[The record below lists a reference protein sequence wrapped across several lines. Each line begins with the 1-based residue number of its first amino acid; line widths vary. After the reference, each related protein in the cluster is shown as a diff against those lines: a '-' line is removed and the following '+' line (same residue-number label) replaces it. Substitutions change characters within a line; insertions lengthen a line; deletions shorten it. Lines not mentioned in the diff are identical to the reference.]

1 MHHLRACAGTPYKA
15 RMETRET
22 DRPAP
27 PTSGPTYTSYLRL
40 DDLLACQTPLS
51 DTHDELLFIVI
62 HQASELWMK
71 LCLHELVA
79 ARAAIAGD
87 RLDTAFKMMARVAR
101 IQQQLIGSWE
111 ILATITPAD
120 YSAMRGKLG
129 GSSGFQSHQ
138 YRAMEFLMGNKNAGM
153 IRVFADAPHLQAELR
168 DALERPSIYDEALR
182 AMARAGL
189 PVPADGLDR
198 DFTRPYEASVE
209 VEACWRAVYA
219 APERYWDLYELA
231 EKLVDLEYRFQL
243 WRFGHLKTVERVIG
257 FKRGTGGTA
266 GVPYLAK
273 VIDQVF
279 FPELL
284 TVRAVL

>member
-1 MHHLRACAGTPYKA
+1 MEKRSDPSAETQASELTYAG
-15 RMETRET
+15 
-22 DRPAP
+22 
-27 PTSGPTYTSYLRL
+27 YLRL
-40 DDLLACQTPLS
+40 EALLACQTPLS
-51 DTHDELLFIVI
+51 ETHDEMLFIVI

-71 LCLHELVA
+71 LCLHELTA
-79 ARAAIAGD
+79 ARTAIAED

-101 IQQQLIGSWE
+101 VQQQLIGSWE

-129 GSSGFQSHQ
+129 SSSGFQSHQ
-138 YRAMEFLMGNKNAGM
+138 YRAMEFLMGNKNAAM
-153 IRVFADAPHLQAELR
+153 VRVFADAPPLQAMLQ
-168 DALERPSIYDEALR
+168 DALEQPSIYDEALR
-182 AMARAGL
+182 ALARAGL
-189 PVPADGLDR
+189 PVPEEQLTR
-198 DFTRPYEASVE
+198 DVTKPYEASPG
-209 VEACWRAVYA
+209 VEACWREIYA
-219 APERYWDLYELA
+219 SPERYWNLYELA

-266 GVPYLAK
+266 GVPYLAR

>member
-1 MHHLRACAGTPYKA
+1 MEMRADPNAATP
-15 RMETRET
+15 
-22 DRPAP
+22 PG
-27 PTSGPTYTSYLRL
+27 GPTYASYLRL
-40 DDLLACQTPLS
+40 DELLACQTPLS

-71 LCLHELVA
+71 LCLHELTA
-79 ARAAIAGD
+79 ARTAIAED

-101 IQQQLIGSWE
+101 VQQQLISSWE

-120 YSAMRGKLG
+120 YSAMRGTLG
-129 GSSGFQSHQ
+129 ASSGFQSQQ
-138 YRAMEFLMGNKNAGM
+138 YRAMEFLMGNKNAAM
-153 IRVFADAPHLQAELR
+153 IAVFDDAPHLQAMLR
-168 DALERPSIYDEALR
+168 DALAQPSIYDEALR
-182 AMARAGL
+182 ALARAGL
-189 PVPADGLDR
+189 PVPEDQLNR
-198 DFTRPYEASVE
+198 DVTQPYVASAA
-209 VEACWRAVYA
+209 VEACWREVYA
-219 APERYWDLYELA
+219 APERYWNLYELA

-266 GVPYLAK
+266 GVPYLAR

>member
-1 MHHLRACAGTPYKA
+1 
-15 RMETRET
+15 METRQT
-22 DRPAP
+22 DHPAP
-27 PTSGPTYTSYLRL
+27 PASEPTYTSYLKL
-40 DDLLACQTPLS
+40 DELLACQAPLS
-51 DTHDELLFIVI
+51 DTHDEMLFIVI

-71 LCLHELVA
+71 LCLHELTA
-79 ARAAIAGD
+79 AREAIAGD
-87 RLDTAFKMMARVAR
+87 KLDTAFKMMARVAR

-120 YSAMRGKLG
+120 YSAMRHKLG
-129 GSSGFQSHQ
+129 GSSGFQSPQ
-138 YRAMEFLMGNKNAGM
+138 YRAMEYLMGNKNAGM
-153 IRVFADAPHLQAELR
+153 IRVFADAPHLQEMLG
-168 DALERPSIYDEALR
+168 DALARPSIYDEALR
-182 AMARAGL
+182 ALARAGL
-189 PVPADGLDR
+189 PVPADRLER
-198 DFTRPYEASVE
+198 DFTQGYEASPA
-209 VEACWRAVYA
+209 VEACWRIVYA
-219 APERYWDLYELA
+219 EPERYWDLYELA
-231 EKLVDLEYRFQL
+231 EKLADLEYRFQL

>member
-1 MHHLRACAGTPYKA
+1 
-15 RMETRET
+15 METRET
-22 DRPAP
+22 DHAAP
-27 PTSGPTYTSYLRL
+27 PASGPSYTSYLRL
-40 DDLLACQTPLS
+40 DELLACQSPLS
-51 DTHDELLFIVI
+51 GTHDEMLFIVI

-71 LCLHELVA
+71 LCLHELNA
-79 ARAAIAGD
+79 ARAAIAAD
-87 RLDTAFKMMARVAR
+87 QLDAAFKMMARVAR
-101 IQQQLIGSWE
+101 VQQQLISSWE

-138 YRAMEFLMGNKNAGM
+138 YRAMEYLMGNKNAAL
-153 IRVFADAPHLQAELR
+153 IRVFADAPHLQAELT
-168 DALERPSIYDEALR
+168 AELARPSIYDEALR
-182 AMARAGL
+182 ALARAGL
-189 PVPADGLDR
+189 LVPADRLER
-198 DFTRPYEASVE
+198 DFTKPYEASPA
-209 VEACWRAVYA
+209 VEACWRDVYA
-219 APERYWDLYELA
+219 APERYWNLYELA

>member
-1 MHHLRACAGTPYKA
+1 M
-15 RMETRET
+15 
-22 DRPAP
+22 
-27 PTSGPTYTSYLRL
+27 
-40 DDLLACQTPLS
+40 
-51 DTHDELLFIVI
+51 LFIVI

-71 LCLHELVA
+71 LCLHELTA
-79 ARAAIAGD
+79 ARDAIAGS
-87 RLDTAFKMMARVAR
+87 RLDTAFKMMSRVAR
-101 IQQQLIGSWE
+101 VQQQLIGSWE

-129 GSSGFQSHQ
+129 TSSGFQSHQ
-138 YRAMEFLMGNKNAGM
+138 YRAMEFLMGNKNAAM
-153 IRVFADAPHLQAELR
+153 IDVFSDAPPLQAMLQ
-168 DALERPSIYDEALR
+168 DVLTKPGIYDEALR
-182 AMARAGL
+182 ALARAGL
-189 PVPADGLDR
+189 PVPEDRLNR
-198 DFTRPYEASVE
+198 DFSTPYVASPGVE
-209 VEACWRAVYA
+209 TCWRRVYA
-219 APERYWDLYELA
+219 EPDKYWDLYELA

-273 VIDQVF
+273 VIDQIF

>member
-1 MHHLRACAGTPYKA
+1 MERRDTTATPQ
-15 RMETRET
+15 
-22 DRPAP
+22 
-27 PTSGPTYTSYLRL
+27 SGSPSYTSYLRL

-51 DTHDELLFIVI
+51 DTHDEMLFIVI

-71 LCLHELVA
+71 LCLHELDA
-79 ARAAIAGD
+79 ARAAIAD
-87 RLDTAFKMMARVAR
+87 NRLDTAFKMMARVAR

-120 YSAMRGKLG
+120 YSAMRGALG
-129 GSSGFQSHQ
+129 ASSGFQSHQ
-138 YRAMEFLMGNKNAGM
+138 YRAMEYLLGNKNAAM
-153 IRVFADAPHLQAELR
+153 IAVFGDAPHLQAALE
-168 DALERPSIYDEALR
+168 DALHRPSIYDEALR
-182 AMARAGL
+182 ALARAGL
-189 PVPADGLDR
+189 PVPTDRLER
-198 DFTRPYEASVE
+198 DFTQPYAASPA
-209 VEACWRAVYA
+209 VEACWAQVYA
-219 APERYWDLYELA
+219 APERWWNLYELA